1 MLSLPLSWCIN
12 QTKANAHPVTVSGLC
27 KCYGTLCPGPSCSLA
42 LQRQAHWESRGSEE
56 LELPGVC
63 VMEWHLRAHSRKD
76 WTKQVEEYKEQKCGL
91 ARLKRTGKQGALHF
105 DSRILMKGNKQIN
118 KQANYFT
125 VSKFEPK
132 LLFEAEPWNTK
143 GGNSV
148 FKHQWAGNWCR
159 IGLSKC
165 GKTLSLSKRHYNIHN
180 AHCDH
185 KRVLV
190 FSCVNTRFI
199 ISGLLRCSMETI
211 LPKHKKLACANC

>member
-91 ARLKRTGKQGALHF
+91 TRLKRTGKQGALHF
-105 DSRILMKGNKQIN
+105 DSRILMKGNKQISKWIISLFPN
-118 KQANYFT
+118 LNQNYFLKLSPEIQREET
-125 VSKFEPK
+125 VS
-132 LLFEAEPWNTK
+132 
-143 GGNSV
+143 
-148 FKHQWAGNWCR
+148 
-159 IGLSKC
+159 LS
-165 GKTLSLSKRHYNIHN
+165 
-180 AHCDH
+180 
-185 KRVLV
+185 
-190 FSCVNTRFI
+190 
-199 ISGLLRCSMETI
+199 ISGLATDAVLGSVTVAKPC
-211 LPKHKKLACANC
+211 PLAKDTTTYTMPTVIANRSWFSVV